1 MNSDEIKSASEKAL
15 KMLEEQRLADEQAK
29 EIVEMM
35 QVPPAEVL
43 TLSDEDF
50 EKMMNVL
57 ENPPEPSEKL
67 KEAFRKHSERVVKS
81 YALDDLLFQCDTSQ
95 DISAEEAEWMNA
107 EDVGFERWFNSVI
120 HEKLDYEGGK
130 LNGSSRYDT
139 GKETPDDYSQD

>member
-1 MNSDEIKSASEKAL
+1 MNTDEIKKLSETAL
-15 KMLEEQRLADEQAK
+15 RMLEEQRLADEQAK

-35 QVPPAEVL
+35 RVTPAEVL

-81 YALDDLLFQCDTSQ
+81 YALEDMLSQCDPSQ
-95 DISAEEAEWMNA
+95 EISAEEDEWMNTK
-107 EDVGFERWFNSVI
+107 DVGFERWFNSVI
-120 HEKLDYEGGK
+120 HEELDYEGGK
-130 LNGSSRYDT
+130 LNGSSRYDVD
-139 GKETPDDYSQD
+139 KEESS